1 MSPIM
6 PMPNLPRRRARV
18 AVLLAASAL
27 VLSACSPPST
37 LDDSV
42 PVAATT
48 DYPTSHIHGMDVDP
62 DTGKILLATH
72 DGLYDVSTKPATRI
86 GPAIDLMG
94 FTVATDGTLY
104 ASGHP
109 GPGVDLPN
117 PVGLIES
124 TDGGESWIPL
134 SRAGQSDFHALATTH
149 EGIIGFDG
157 QLLTNTGGS
166 SWEMARD
173 QVPAYHLAAATDG
186 HVALATTESGLMR
199 SNDHGNSWNQVP
211 SAPLLM
217 ITALSGNQA
226 AGITPDGTLYAS
238 SDGGLQWKKRPAVI
252 EDVAAMDLVFK
263 DGKRQIWVATPT
275 GVQVSR
281 DMGKSFTDIVPRQ
294 GQE

>member
-1 MSPIM
+1 MSPTM
-6 PMPNLPRRRARV
+6 PKSILPGRRAGFAAVV
-18 AVLLAASAL
+18 AATAL

-48 DYPTSHIHGMDVDP
+48 DYPTSHIHGMHVDVE
-62 DTGKILLATH
+62 TGKVLLATH

-86 GPAIDLMG
+86 GPGIDLMG

-124 TDGGESWIPL
+124 IDGGRTWTPL
-134 SRAGQSDFHALATTH
+134 SRSGQSDFHALAATH

-157 QLLTNTGGS
+157 QLLTNQGGS
-166 SWEMARD
+166 SWKLAED
-173 QVPAYHLAAATDG
+173 QVPAYHLAATTDG
-186 HVALATTESGLMR
+186 HVALATTEAGLMR
-199 SNDHGNSWNQVP
+199 SSDHGNSWDRVP
-211 SAPLLM
+211 GAPLLM
-217 ITALSGNQA
+217 LTAVSGNQA
-226 AGITPDGTLYAS
+226 AGITPDGTLYTS
-238 SDGGLQWKKRPAVI
+238 GDGGLQWQKRLATTK
-252 EDVAAMDLVFK
+252 EVAAMDLVFK
-263 DGKRQIWVATPT
+263 DGKPQIWTASAT

-281 DMGKSFTDIVPRQ
+281 DLGRTFTGLEPRKD
-294 GQE
+294 QE